1 MYIVIEKET
10 NDSAIIKDMTE
21 LSSFIGVST
30 KTIQRK
36 TDMKMWKTDRHIIY
50 SPYYVSIKSNRGGNR
65 R

>member
-10 NDSAIIKDMTE
+10 NDSVIIKDMTE

-36 TDMKMWKTDRHIIY
+36 TDMKMWETDRYCIY

>member
-36 TDMKMWKTDRHIIY
+36 TDMKMWETDRYCIY
-50 SPYYVSIKSNRGGNR
+50 SPYYVSIKSNRGGSR

>member
-36 TDMKMWKTDRHIIY
+36 TDIMSWETSRYVIY
-50 SPYYVSIKSNRGGNR
+50 NPSYVSIKSNRGGNR